1 MEVEQMKSETSE
13 LAALIG
19 WDWADQSHEVGLL
32 TDSGE
37 LEHYRIS
44 QDPNAL
50 HEWVH
55 KQRER
60 FGGRK
65 IAIAIEQRRG
75 AVVYAL
81 MTYEFIVL
89 YPINPKSLAR
99 FREALRPS
107 KAKDDPT
114 DADLLLEL
122 VTKHR
127 DRLRAWNPEDEAGRE
142 LRMMVEYRRKLVDE
156 RTRHT
161 HQLTEWLKSYFP
173 QALRWAGDLDEV
185 KACEFLDTWSSLDEM
200 KAAGPD
206 VLKKFF
212 SHQGRRQKTIKK
224 LLEEIGESRTLT
236 TDGAVVRSMGM
247 MVQQTAREVRLLSE
261 SINEFQERIEQLF
274 ALHPDQDLFT
284 SFPGAGK
291 VLAPRLCAMMGTD
304 RSRYASP
311 EEVQEFSGIAPVTE
325 RSGKSNWVHRR
336 FACPQFLHQTF
347 VEYAKQ
353 SIRQSEWA
361 RAYYQGCRNRGTRH
375 NAALRALAS
384 KWIRIIYRCWMER
397 VPYNEQTYQ
406 TALIRHG
413 SPLARNINGAAL
425 PA

>member
-19 WDWADQSHEVGLL
+19 WDWADQSHEVRLQ

-81 MTYEFIVL
+81 MTYEFVVL

-142 LRMMVEYRRKLVDE
+142 LRMMVENRRKLVDE

-161 HQLTEWLKSYFP
+161 QQLTEWLKSYFP
-173 QALRWAGDLDEV
+173 QALQWAGNLDEV
-185 KACEFLDTWSSLDEM
+185 KACEFLETWSSLDEM

-206 VLKKFF
+206 VLRKFF
-212 SHQGRRQKTIKK
+212 SHQGRWQ
-224 LLEEIGESRTLT
+224 
-236 TDGAVVRSMGM
+236 
-247 MVQQTAREVRLLSE
+247 
-261 SINEFQERIEQLF
+261 
-274 ALHPDQDLFT
+274 
-284 SFPGAGK
+284 
-291 VLAPRLCAMMGTD
+291 
-304 RSRYASP
+304 
-311 EEVQEFSGIAPVTE
+311 
-325 RSGKSNWVHRR
+325 
-336 FACPQFLHQTF
+336 
-347 VEYAKQ
+347 
-353 SIRQSEWA
+353 
-361 RAYYQGCRNRGTRH
+361 
-375 NAALRALAS
+375 
-384 KWIRIIYRCWMER
+384 
-397 VPYNEQTYQ
+397 
-406 TALIRHG
+406 
-413 SPLARNINGAAL
+413 
-425 PA
+425 